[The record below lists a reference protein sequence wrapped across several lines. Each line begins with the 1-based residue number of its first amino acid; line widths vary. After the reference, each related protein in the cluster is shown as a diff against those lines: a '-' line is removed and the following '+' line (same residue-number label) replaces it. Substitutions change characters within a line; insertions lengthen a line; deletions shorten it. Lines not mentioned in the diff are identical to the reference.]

1 MIEKG
6 NRQVKKLRI
15 AVIGCGRIFSVY
27 EDAFCKLGEE
37 MELVLAMDKE
47 LARAEAAAAKHPGC
61 IASDQVGILE
71 FKEILTR
78 IKPDL
83 IHILLPHHLHGR
95 YAAAAMKCEINVLTE
110 KPITISLTEADELIG
125 VQKKTGMQLGVIFQN
140 RYINGVQRVRE
151 LIKTG
156 ALGNVKGAFSTL
168 NWFRPPSYYDCDWK
182 GRWETEGGG
191 VIIDQAI
198 HSIDLVRYMTGC
210 EAVKVMGHTARR
222 VLTQI
227 EVEDEADAAVW
238 LDNGAVYSFYAC
250 NYFTCNSP
258 IRVGISCE
266 NGTAVLTHD
275 RMEIMWKDGKREEIL
290 PDTDDNGNGE
300 SYWGSCHY
308 TQIRQCYKALREGC
322 PIPWTPED
330 AKKTLAIVQGIYESS
345 RIQGIVELQ

>member
-1 MIEKG
+1 ME
-6 NRQVKKLRI
+6 KLRI

-27 EDAFCKLGEE
+27 EGAFKKLSQE
-37 MELVLAMDKE
+37 MKLVLAMDKDP
-47 LARAEAAAAKHPGC
+47 ARARAAAEGHPGC
-61 IASDQVGILE
+61 TVSDQVGIPE
-71 FKEILTR
+71 FKEILNR

-95 YAAAAMKCEINVLTE
+95 YGMAAMECGVNVLTE
-110 KPITISLTEADELIG
+110 KPITITLTEADELIA

-140 RYINGVQRVRE
+140 RYINGVQKVRE
-151 LIKTG
+151 LIQTG
-156 ALGNVKGAFSTL
+156 ELGKVKGAFSTL
-168 NWFRPPSYYDCDWK
+168 NWFRPPSYYECDWK

-198 HSIDLVRYMTGC
+198 HSIDLVRYMTGH

-222 VLTQI
+222 VLTEI

-250 NYFTCNSP
+250 NYFTTNSP
-258 IRVGISCE
+258 INVSISCE

-275 RMEIMWKDGKREEIL
+275 RMEIRWNNGKKEEIL
-290 PDTDDNGNGE
+290 PDADGNGSGE

-308 TQIRQCYKALREGC
+308 TQICRCYQALREGRQM
-322 PIPWTPED
+322 PWTPED
-330 AKKTLAIVQGIYESS
+330 AKQTLAIVQGIYESA
-345 RIQGIVELQ
+345 RIQGEVRL